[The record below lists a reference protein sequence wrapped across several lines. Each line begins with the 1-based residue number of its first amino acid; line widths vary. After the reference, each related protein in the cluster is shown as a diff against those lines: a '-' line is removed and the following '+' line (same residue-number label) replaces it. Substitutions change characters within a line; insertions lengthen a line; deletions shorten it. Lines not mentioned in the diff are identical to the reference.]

1 MLGLVG
7 SNKLGLGENFLGYLP
22 PSQQHVE
29 NQHCCWKVVAFDI
42 IMEDIKPLSKI
53 QETEDGTYICEGEAK
68 VFFPGVKDV
77 FYNPVQ
83 EFNRDLR

>member
-1 MLGLVG
+1 MEQNID
-7 SNKLGLGENFLGYLP
+7 SSSKMQE
-22 PSQQHVE
+22 SQ
-29 NQHCCWKVVAFDI
+29 
-42 IMEDIKPLSKI
+42 
-53 QETEDGTYICEGEAK
+53 DGTFISEGQAK

>member
-1 MLGLVG
+1 MLGPKVRKVNCL
-7 SNKLGLGENFLGYLP
+7 YLMLLYFKQNNVTWSRQTLRQFT
-22 PSQQHVE
+22 SQFSHMDH
-29 NQHCCWKVVAFDI
+29 NTNSS
-42 IMEDIKPLSKI
+42 SKM
-53 QETEDGTYICEGEAK
+53 QESEEGTSISEGQAR